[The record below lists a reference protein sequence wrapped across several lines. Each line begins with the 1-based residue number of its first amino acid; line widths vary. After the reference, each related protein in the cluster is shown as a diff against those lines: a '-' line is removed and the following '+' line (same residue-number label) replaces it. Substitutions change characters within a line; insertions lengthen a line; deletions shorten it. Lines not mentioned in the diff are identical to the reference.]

1 MFCRKSPLSTQLC
14 RRLLR
19 ICVDRIYIFCQ
30 HKSCQFRKSSST
42 KRYSVN
48 TNTPKSPLKRN
59 QISRRRIVRIS
70 RVKEHHILRKEPN
83 ILSKTNFKKSLLKRN
98 NFFEGK
104 WSELLFSQY
113 KFSKIILSLNW
124 LEWIT
129 IDRTCENFYYF
140 DGELSE
146 SIAVRILKNHL
157 AAPLTRIIHY
167 RADFWA
173 FPIAY

>member
-70 RVKEHHILRKEPN
+70 RVKEHHILWKEPN
-83 ILSKTNFKKSLLKRN
+83 ILSKTNFKKSLLKR
-98 NFFEGK
+98 K
-104 WSELLFSQY
+104 QLFRRQMIGTSFLVVQ
-113 KFSKIILSLNW
+113 
-124 LEWIT
+124 
-129 IDRTCENFYYF
+129 
-140 DGELSE
+140 
-146 SIAVRILKNHL
+146 ILKNHL
-157 AAPLTRIIHY
+157 ITELTRVNHY
-167 RADFWA
+167 RSNVWEFLLFRRRIIRIDRGTNSQKS
-173 FPIAY
+173 PRYSID